1 MAIYKQLIYL
11 LKMLMFHSYIS
22 LPEGNPHCESAHIIP
37 FFVADHQLIDQTTPG
52 LWLSWPARSF
62 ELLPGSYLED
72 HPANSYNML

>member
-1 MAIYKQLIYL
+1 MAIYNQLIYL

-52 LWLSWPARSF
+52 LWLS
-62 ELLPGSYLED
+62 
-72 HPANSYNML
+72 